1 MTHRE
6 TERETQIANIDAEE
20 LRETGRQTNK
30 DMVTNTKTFSEQ
42 LNIVQWQKDSNV

>member
-30 DMVTNTKTFSEQ
+30 DMFTNTQRQTVNS
-42 LNIVQWQKDSNV
+42 